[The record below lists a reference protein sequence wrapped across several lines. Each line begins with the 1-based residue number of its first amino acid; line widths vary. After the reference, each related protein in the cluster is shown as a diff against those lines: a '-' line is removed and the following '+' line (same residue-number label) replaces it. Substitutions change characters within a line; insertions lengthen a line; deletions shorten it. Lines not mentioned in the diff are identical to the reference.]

1 MYTVQFKSIELDR
14 QRAMVNIVG
23 SFTNGANRFERII
36 SMPFGF
42 TKAQLKQHVR
52 SIIENMESAEYVV
65 TTINLDKNFDYSKT
79 PKESA
84 AEEYEDLLWQI
95 DRVDRLIKNGVKTEE
110 DAQVKLDELRADAK
124 ALEASL

>member
-23 SFTNGANRFERII
+23 SFTNRANRFERII

-110 DAQVKLDELRADAK
+110 DAKVKLDELRADAK

>member
-110 DAQVKLDELRADAK
+110 DAKVKLDELRADAK